1 MICNYVFQIFNL
13 EDKVVFEGDSV
24 ISVIQFVI
32 SVIKLFEGC

>member
-24 ISVIQFVI
+24 ISVI
-32 SVIKLFEGC
+32 KLFEGC